1 MCSRCNVA
9 SPPQGGAKV
18 KRPKP
23 TIFDVAQRADVSV
36 GTVSHVLND
45 SCKVSE
51 ARRLRVHQ
59 AIKELGY
66 LPNSLAQGLRR
77 QRSRLVGL
85 CLPHT
90 SSAYLAAL
98 IDVFEEIA
106 ASRGYEIMQ
115 VLSRNDPLTEIHR
128 VRALLTH
135 RVGGLILVPSFE
147 PHQTCQLV
155 TEAGVPLV
163 IVDRPSDNA
172 RVDQVTFDNRAVMS
186 EATRRLIAL
195 GHRRLLFVVRFPSLV
210 ITRQRIESLLEAAH
224 AAPHPVA
231 AEVLDCGEDEGVFA
245 RRLASVMARP
255 EPPTG
260 IIVSNSMIAS
270 WMIRVLRSLRIP
282 CPEKVSLLTF
292 DEPEWA
298 DLVTPKLSI
307 VRQPTREIARRA
319 WELLIRRMTDGFGEP
334 ERIELH
340 ASIELRESVG
350 PAPAS
355 LLTLPEG
362 EIQERQGREPKNKMK
377 RRVRARMA

>member
-1 MCSRCNVA
+1 
-9 SPPQGGAKV
+9 V

-51 ARRLRVHQ
+51 SRRLRVHQ
-59 AIKELGY
+59 AIRELGY

-106 ASRGYEIMQ
+106 ANRGYEIMQ

-155 TEAGVPLV
+155 TDAGVPLV
-163 IVDRPSDNA
+163 IVDRPSDDA
-172 RVDQVTFDNRAVMS
+172 RVDQVTFDNRAVMG

-224 AAPHPVA
+224 AAPRPVA
-231 AEVLDCGEDEGVFA
+231 AEILECGEDEAIFG
-245 RRLASVMARP
+245 RRLAAVMAQP
-255 EPPTG
+255 EPPTV

-270 WMIRVLRSLRIP
+270 WMIRALRSLRIP
-282 CPEKVSLLTF
+282 CPQQVSLLTF

-298 DLVTPKLSI
+298 DLVTPRLSI
-307 VRQPTREIARRA
+307 VRQPTRELARRA
-319 WELLIRRMTDGFGEP
+319 WELLIRRMTDGPGDP

-350 PAPAS
+350 PSPAA

-362 EIQERQGREPKNKMK
+362 DLQRGRVREPAGETK
-377 RRVRARMA
+377 RRARARTA

>member
-1 MCSRCNVA
+1 MFSRCNMA

-135 RVGGLILVPSFE
+135 RVGGLVLVPSFE

-224 AAPHPVA
+224 AAPNPVA
-231 AEVLDCGEDEGVFA
+231 AEVLECGEDEGVFA

-255 EPPTG
+255 EPPTA

-282 CPEKVSLLTF
+282 CPQKVSLLTF

-298 DLVTPKLSI
+298 DLVTPRLSI

-350 PAPAS
+350 PSPVS
-355 LLTLPEG
+355 MLTLPEG
-362 EIQERQGREPKNKMK
+362 EIQERQVREPKNKIK
-377 RRVRARMA
+377 PRVRARMA

>member
-1 MCSRCNVA
+1 M
-9 SPPQGGAKV
+9 

-51 ARRLRVHQ
+51 GRRLRVHQ

-106 ASRGYEIMQ
+106 ANRGYEIMQ

-155 TEAGVPLV
+155 AEAGVPLV
-163 IVDRPSDNA
+163 IVDRPSDA
-172 RVDQVTFDNRAVMS
+172 RFDQVTFDNRAVMG

-210 ITRQRIESLLEAAH
+210 ITRQRIESLLEAVH
-224 AAPHPVA
+224 AAPRPVA
-231 AEVLDCGEDEGVFA
+231 AEVLECGEDEGVFA
-245 RRLASVMARP
+245 GRLATVMARP
-255 EPPTG
+255 EPPTA

-270 WMIRVLRSLRIP
+270 WMIRALRALRIP
-282 CPEKVSLLTF
+282 CPQQVSLLTF

-298 DLVTPKLSI
+298 DLVTPRLSI

-319 WELLIRRMTDGFGEP
+319 WELLIRRMTDGSGEP

-350 PAPAS
+350 PSPVAP
-355 LLTLPEG
+355 LTLPDG
-362 EIQERQGREPKNKMK
+362 DVQARPPAAPSSATK
-377 RRVRARMA
+377 RRARAEMA

>member
-1 MCSRCNVA
+1 MFSRCNMA

-147 PHQTCQLV
+147 PHRTCQLV

-172 RVDQVTFDNRAVMS
+172 RVDQVTFDNRAVIG

-224 AAPHPVA
+224 AAPQPVA
-231 AEVLDCGEDEGVFA
+231 AEVLECGEDEGVFA

-255 EPPTG
+255 EPPTA

-282 CPEKVSLLTF
+282 CPQKVSLLTF

-298 DLVTPKLSI
+298 DLVTPRLSI

-350 PAPAS
+350 PSPSS

-362 EIQERQGREPKNKMK
+362 DIQVRQVREPKNRMK
-377 RRVRARMA
+377 RRVRARIA

>member
-1 MCSRCNVA
+1 
-9 SPPQGGAKV
+9 V
-18 KRPKP
+18 KRPRP

-51 ARRLRVHQ
+51 SRRLRVHQ
-59 AIKELGY
+59 AIRELGY

-106 ASRGYEIMQ
+106 ANRGYEIMQ

-155 TEAGVPLV
+155 AGAGVPLV
-163 IVDRPSDNA
+163 IVDRPSDDA
-172 RVDQVTFDNRAVMS
+172 RVDQVTFDNRAVMG

-224 AAPHPVA
+224 AAPRPVA
-231 AEVLDCGEDEGVFA
+231 AEDLECGEDEAIFG
-245 RRLASVMARP
+245 RRLAAVMAQP
-255 EPPTG
+255 EPPTA

-270 WMIRVLRSLRIP
+270 WMIRALRSLRIP
-282 CPEKVSLLTF
+282 CPQQVSLLTF

-298 DLVTPKLSI
+298 DLVTPRLSI

-319 WELLIRRMTDGFGEP
+319 WELLIRRMTDGFGDP
-334 ERIELH
+334 ERIELR

-350 PAPAS
+350 PSPGA
-355 LLTLPEG
+355 LLALPEG
-362 EIQERQGREPKNKMK
+362 DVPRRRAREPAGATK
-377 RRVRARMA
+377 RWARARTP